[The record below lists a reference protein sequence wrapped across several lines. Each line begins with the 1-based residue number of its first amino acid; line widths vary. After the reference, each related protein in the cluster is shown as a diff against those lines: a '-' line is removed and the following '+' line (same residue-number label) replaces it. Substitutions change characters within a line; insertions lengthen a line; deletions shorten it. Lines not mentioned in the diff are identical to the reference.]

1 MFADSRKKEQNLISA
16 GRTQA
21 KLTNFRFKLE
31 SRASV
36 NQNKIVEKTLAG
48 IDFQ

>member
-1 MFADSRKKEQNLISA
+1 MFADSRKKEQNLKVQE
-16 GRTQA
+16 RTQA

-31 SRASV
+31 SRAYV
-36 NQNKIVEKTLAG
+36 NQNKIVEKTLAE